1 MAIGQSKQRLDAE
14 AKVTGR
20 ARYTDDMGL
29 PGMRHAAYVHSTIA
43 HGMVLSIDASE
54 ALALPGVEAVFT
66 ADDVPGFLFPTAGH
80 PYSMDP
86 SHGDVADRLLLT
98 KHVRYYGDEV
108 AVVVARDGLTA
119 RKAAHLVKVEYE
131 PLPVMTSAETALA
144 PGAPVLQPSVNPDGN
159 LLKQHTL
166 ECNGTLD
173 EALAAADVVV
183 EGAYRTPTMQHC
195 HLENQTAYA
204 YMDDMRHIV
213 IVSSTQIPH
222 ICRRVVG
229 QALGIPW
236 SSVRVIKPY
245 IGGGFGN
252 KQDVVL
258 EPIVAFLTM
267 KLDGAPVSMELT
279 REECMLCTRVRHAF
293 AMTARA
299 GATKDGK
306 LLGYGLDVLS
316 NTGAYASHGHSI
328 AAAGGSKV
336 CYVYPHAT
344 YRFSAKTFY
353 SNIPVGGACRGYGS
367 PQTAYAIECLMD
379 DTARAL
385 GMDPL
390 DFRLKNTGR
399 NGDISPLNG
408 KPVATL
414 GISDCLEEGRKKFRW
429 DERKAACKAFNE
441 EAVRTGSPLRRGVGV
456 SAFSYGSGTYPAN
469 VEPGSARLILNQDGT
484 VNLMTGATEIGQGAD
499 TAFAQMVSETLGVAY
514 ENIHVIS
521 TQDTDITPW
530 DPGAYASRQTYT
542 CAPAVHAVA
551 DGLRRKL
558 LEYAAE
564 MTGHTP
570 AALTITPTEQG
581 DAVVFVR
588 NPESVVVTLHDLA
601 MDSFYN
607 KDRGGQL
614 FAEASFKTRQNPP
627 SFGGC
632 FAEVEVDIDLCKVR
646 ITHILNVHD
655 AGVIINPALA
665 TAQVHGGMGMGI
677 DRAVMLFTGADTIRE
692 VILFPTMKPT
702 DLPKSEKPAEKLENE
717 VIPAPAKVEE
727 KIDFSNVEIDPLFA
741 DYVDF
746 DTFSKSDFRAV
757 KVLECEA
764 VKKSKKLLKFTLD
777 DGTGTN
783 RTILSGIHAYYEPEE
798 LVGKTLLAITNLPPR
813 PMMGIDSCGMLISA
827 VHHENGE
834 EKLHLIMLDNHIP
847 AGAKMY

>member
-1 MAIGQSKQRLDAE
+1 MSP
-14 AKVTGR
+14 
-20 ARYTDDMGL
+20 
-29 PGMRHAAYVHSTIA
+29 PGH
-43 HGMVLSIDASE
+43 
-54 ALALPGVEAVFT
+54 
-66 ADDVPGFLFPTAGH
+66 
-80 PYSMDP
+80 DP
-86 SHGDVADRLLLT
+86 
-98 KHVRYYGDEV
+98 
-108 AVVVARDGLTA
+108 
-119 RKAAHLVKVEYE
+119 
-131 PLPVMTSAETALA
+131 AETALA

-542 CAPAVHAVA
+542 CAPRRARRRGRAAPEAPRLCRRNDRAHARRPDHRA
-551 DGLRRKL
+551 DRAGRCRSLCPQPRKRRGHAARFGDGFFLQQGSRRTALRRGIL
-558 LEYAAE
+558 
-564 MTGHTP
+564 
-570 AALTITPTEQG
+570 Q
-581 DAVVFVR
+581 DA
-588 NPESVVVTLHDLA
+588 PESPLLRRLLCRSGSGYRSVQGPHHA
-601 MDSFYN
+601 PPERARR
-607 KDRGGQL
+607 RGDHQSR
-614 FAEASFKTRQNPP
+614 AR
-627 SFGGC
+627 
-632 FAEVEVDIDLCKVR
+632 
-646 ITHILNVHD
+646 
-655 AGVIINPALA
+655 
-665 TAQVHGGMGMGI
+665 HG
-677 DRAVMLFTGADTIRE
+677 
-692 VILFPTMKPT
+692 
-702 DLPKSEKPAEKLENE
+702 
-717 VIPAPAKVEE
+717 
-727 KIDFSNVEIDPLFA
+727 
-741 DYVDF
+741 
-746 DTFSKSDFRAV
+746 
-757 KVLECEA
+757 
-764 VKKSKKLLKFTLD
+764 
-777 DGTGTN
+777 
-783 RTILSGIHAYYEPEE
+783 
-798 LVGKTLLAITNLPPR
+798 
-813 PMMGIDSCGMLISA
+813 
-827 VHHENGE
+827 
-834 EKLHLIMLDNHIP
+834 
-847 AGAKMY
+847 AGARRHGHGHRLGAL

>member
-390 DFRLKNTGR
+390 ELRAVNCYKP
-399 NGDISPLNG
+399 GDTNPSGQAPEVFSLPDMIDIMRP
-408 KPVATL
+408 
-414 GISDCLEEGRKKFRW
+414 KF
-429 DERKAACKAFNE
+429 KAAKEKAAANSTDT
-441 EAVRTGSPLRRGVGV
+441 VKRGVGV
-456 SAFSYGSGTYPAN
+456 AIGIYGCGLDGPDSAESWAQYN
-469 VEPGSARLILNQDGT
+469 EDGT
-484 VNLMTGATEIGQGAD
+484 VTIGVCWGDHGQGAD
-499 TAFAQMVSETLGVAY
+499 AGALGTAHEALRPLNIAADRIRLVMNDTSKAPVGGPAGGSRSQLVVGNAIRVACETLIEAMKKPGGGFYTYDEMKAEGREVRQYGKWTTPCTSPDENGQGEPFCCYMYGLFMAEVA
-514 ENIHVIS
+514 V
-521 TQDTDITPW
+521 DITTGKTAVEKLTMIA
-530 DPGAYASRQTYT
+530 DIGKVNNRLVTDGQLYGGLAQGIGLALTEDYEDIKKHSTLIGAGLPYIKDVPDDIELIYLENSRKDGPFGASGVGELPLT
-542 CAPAVHAVA
+542 APHAAIINAIYQACGARVRHLPA
-551 DGLRRKL
+551 RPEKVL
-558 LEYAAE
+558 
-564 MTGHTP
+564 
-570 AALTITPTEQG
+570 AAL
-581 DAVVFVR
+581 
-588 NPESVVVTLHDLA
+588 
-601 MDSFYN
+601 
-607 KDRGGQL
+607 
-614 FAEASFKTRQNPP
+614 
-627 SFGGC
+627 
-632 FAEVEVDIDLCKVR
+632 
-646 ITHILNVHD
+646 
-655 AGVIINPALA
+655 
-665 TAQVHGGMGMGI
+665 
-677 DRAVMLFTGADTIRE
+677 
-692 VILFPTMKPT
+692 
-702 DLPKSEKPAEKLENE
+702 
-717 VIPAPAKVEE
+717 
-727 KIDFSNVEIDPLFA
+727 
-741 DYVDF
+741 
-746 DTFSKSDFRAV
+746 
-757 KVLECEA
+757 
-764 VKKSKKLLKFTLD
+764 KK
-777 DGTGTN
+777 
-783 RTILSGIHAYYEPEE
+783 
-798 LVGKTLLAITNLPPR
+798 
-813 PMMGIDSCGMLISA
+813 
-827 VHHENGE
+827 
-834 EKLHLIMLDNHIP
+834 
-847 AGAKMY
+847 

>member
-54 ALALPGVEAVFT
+54 ALALPGVEGVFT

-385 GMDPL
+385 DMDPL

-558 LEYAAE
+558 LGYAAE

-570 AALTITPTEQG
+570 AALTIAPTAQG

-614 FAEASFKTRQNPP
+614 SAEASFKTRQNPP

-677 DRAVMLFTGADTIRE
+677 GWALYEELLVDPATGRVHNNNLLDYK
-692 VILFPTMKPT
+692 FPTTCDIP
-702 DLPKSEKPAEKLENE
+702 DLDCAFVETQEPSGVYGNKSLGEPPL
-717 VIPAPAKVEE
+717 ISPAPALR
-727 KIDFSNVEIDPLFA
+727 N
-741 DYVDF
+741 
-746 DTFSKSDFRAV
+746 AV
-757 KVLECEA
+757 LDATGVA
-764 VKKSKKLLKFTLD
+764 VNAIPMTPKLLF
-777 DGTGTN
+777 
-783 RTILSGIHAYYEPEE
+783 EE
-798 LVGKTLLAITNLPPR
+798 FVKAG
-813 PMMGIDSCGMLISA
+813 LIK
-827 VHHENGE
+827 G
-834 EKLHLIMLDNHIP
+834 
-847 AGAKMY
+847 